1 MCDKP
6 IAGQPL
12 PSPPPQGEGAVVYG
26 LADCEFSC
34 DVFFLFFSKLVK
46 LCNCKKYK
54 SQTVTII
61 FFLLELVIEISEKT
75 KRKRPIFPLES
86 QKGFQL
92 LYNGEK

>member
-1 MCDKP
+1 M
-6 IAGQPL
+6 
-12 PSPPPQGEGAVVYG
+12 
-26 LADCEFSC
+26 
-34 DVFFLFFSKLVK
+34 
-46 LCNCKKYK
+46 N
-54 SQTVTII
+54 